1 MAVSLDELNA
11 AAKWETTADAAKK
24 IPTPVT
30 PLPMPENT
38 RTVSLDEVN
47 AFSEHIVTNRDAPK
61 SFWQRRMSDV
71 SIAFDQAPHTV
82 GSALIFL
89 GKSIRGKEAPP
100 IDPAQ
105 DTPFLKDFAEKL
117 QASKATGGAKDL
129 IGTAFI
135 RMGLSWQDMGE
146 KFVEQHSK
154 GMENQTPAEDY
165 LGDVVK
171 MGTGMAGL
179 IGTAYVAG
187 PLVATGSFVGPAF
200 FDTYA
205 KAQAKGKSYD
215 DSVKIAGA
223 MGIAVGT
230 PAFLGLGA
238 IMKLSGPAIE
248 RMVTAS
254 VIGGVD
260 MTVMR
265 GGSEMVERISGITD
279 SQAKG
284 WDSVKEA
291 VGLAVRDGSIGAII
305 GPVTAGISF
314 AMQKRTEVKEKLR
327 EIGMPDEQAIKTTD
341 ALFSKGMDKVLSV
354 VEQEHALIKNNIFRD
369 ENGSFVD
376 QHGRP
381 VSPERVIA
389 TKASGDIESLPLVEK
404 AKVVASEAL
413 PQRETV
419 GITAEEKAFLDATP
433 AKPVEDLPKNV
444 VQALTDKF
452 LKIDAKL
459 KFREGITSRV
469 KSEAE
474 VNIENQLTDIRS
486 KAATRAVKLTR
497 SLERTKRLQP
507 LWESKLKNTLSG
519 EALKKALMVQEF
531 NVEGKKFR
539 LQRSLDRLATRTKL
553 RTSRLEAKLKKMGAE
568 IVKADLK
575 SEAGL
580 RTSSIELR
588 AKLQAVQ
595 KELIDFVLEGGLQLK
610 DEAKFLTSIKNAQTV
625 QQLRRQLPVIRERI
639 AQMREKG
646 DLNAEIGRFKD
657 LTAESVIKKTR
668 PEFQKE
674 IRSISSGL
682 SATKMSAPQAMKLE
696 SLAQFLAKEPNAII
710 PQHKLDEL
718 ASLEKK
724 SLRDMTSSE
733 VQLINDAL
741 THLYKLNELKTSI
754 LEKNKYVSLE
764 KTVNEIVGNIKSGSV
779 KRTQADPVVSGLET
793 TISRGEQVK
802 NWLGLDS
809 RDAET
814 NLLIVEGK
822 DGGVFQ
828 SVIFGGLNRAKT
840 DYLRYATAAKSIL
853 REGTKDIDVSK
864 WSQYI
869 TADAKKLDMQVFKFT
884 GSGKS
889 ETVKL
894 TKAQMI
900 AFHLLSL
907 RKEGLNHLLGG
918 GFSFR
923 GKEAK
928 VIKVTEADVEMISS
942 AVLKDPE
949 MLQVAMNLDAYFN
962 GFQKHAINKTSLRL
976 NGIELATTPNYFRI
990 VANHLFYKVE
1000 PSTRQYQGK
1009 VAIEGLGFLKETVPS
1024 KLPIILEDAFQ
1035 VAYESI
1041 HLSGSYVAYAEP
1053 LRAAKTVLVDSRVK
1067 QELNAQ
1073 GRGEFLKS
1081 FERYVQRVEG
1091 EVTDLT
1097 NLEALSR
1104 DLITKIQTSVLMLNP
1119 GILLKQPTSVLA
1131 ASTEMRGLDLAKN
1144 YKVIASKEEVA
1155 EIQKWSPQLA
1165 ARWDGHITREL
1176 GELKNSGAIQEL
1188 FTGRVGWNEKFM
1200 QAYQTMDHPMV
1211 TSVWRTA
1218 KAEIK
1223 AENPDLTGSKFFE
1236 GVAERAEFVVRRTQ
1250 ASVFMEHRSE
1260 NLAKRDLF
1268 SRGLSLFSSETNK
1281 QFSMVS
1287 RAVEEFSRSKKTLS
1301 DRAILG
1307 KKLFIVSYLNSVL
1320 IATINLG
1327 VNVWKQSPD
1336 KGRDDE
1342 EEKDWKLIADKFWT
1356 DVVLGPL
1363 GMFYGVRDI
1372 ANGVQSMLV
1381 YGDITHEINN
1391 PVTALA
1397 TDIAKGI
1404 GQIAQSGVQLTTGEE
1419 FSSGP
1424 KKDEEKWT
1432 STLKSAILDLLSAIG
1447 AASGKPVRNVLQYGG
1462 PMFTEVEKLFG
1473 E

>member
-11 AAKWETTADAAKK
+11 AAKWETTADVTKK

-71 SIAFDQAPHTV
+71 SIAFDQTPHAV
-82 GSALIFL
+82 GSALVFL
-89 GKSIRGKEAPP
+89 GDTIRGKNAPP

-117 QASKATGGAKDL
+117 QASKATRGAKDL

-135 RMGLSWQDMGE
+135 RMGLSWQDLSE
-146 KFVEQHSK
+146 KLVEQHSK

-165 LGDVVK
+165 LGDAVK

-179 IGTAYVAG
+179 IGTAVVAG
-187 PLVATGSFVGPAF
+187 PLVGTGSFVGPVAF
-200 FDTYA
+200 DSYA
-205 KAQAKGKSYD
+205 KSRAKGKSYD

-230 PAFLGLGA
+230 PAFVGLGA
-238 IMKLSGPAIE
+238 IMKLSGSAIE
-248 RMVTAS
+248 QMVKAS

-260 MTVMR
+260 MAVMR
-265 GGSEMVERISGITD
+265 GGSETVERVSGITD

-284 WDSVKEA
+284 WDSVKEVVA
-291 VGLAVRDGSIGAII
+291 LAVRDGSMGAIL
-305 GPVTAGISF
+305 GPATAGISF

-381 VSPERVIA
+381 VSPERVIG
-389 TKASGDIESLPLVEK
+389 TVASGDINTLPLVEK
-404 AKVVASEAL
+404 AKIVAAEAL
-413 PQRETV
+413 PQRETI
-419 GITAEEKAFLDATP
+419 GITKEEKAFLDSRP
-433 AKPVEDLPKNV
+433 AKSAEDLPRSV
-444 VQALTDKF
+444 VQTLADRF
-452 LKIDAKL
+452 LKIESNLKRPEAITKAK
-459 KFREGITSRV
+459 I
-469 KSEAE
+469 
-474 VNIENQLTDIRS
+474 
-486 KAATRAVKLTR
+486 
-497 SLERTKRLQP
+497 
-507 LWESKLKNTLSG
+507 
-519 EALKKALMVQEF
+519 
-531 NVEGKKFR
+531 
-539 LQRSLDRLATRTKL
+539 
-553 RTSRLEAKLKKMGAE
+553 
-568 IVKADLK
+568 
-575 SEAGL
+575 
-580 RTSSIELR
+580 
-588 AKLQAVQ
+588 QAVQ
-595 KELIDFVLEGGLQLK
+595 KELTDFVLEGGLQLK
-610 DEAKFLTSIKNAQTV
+610 DEGKFLSSIKNAQTI
-625 QQLRRQLPVIRERI
+625 QQLRRQLPVLRERI
-639 AQMREKG
+639 AQMKEKEG
-646 DLNAEIGRFKD
+646 LNSEIARFKD

-682 SATKMSAPQAMKLE
+682 SATKMSVPQAMKLE

-764 KTVNEIVGNIKSGSV
+764 KTVNEVVGNIKSGGV
-779 KRTQADPVVSGLET
+779 KKTQADPVVSGLET

-822 DGGVFQ
+822 DGGIFQ

-840 DYLRYATAAKSIL
+840 DYLRFVSAAKTIL
-853 REGTKDIDVSK
+853 REGITGLDVSK

-869 TADAKKLDMQVFKFT
+869 TADAKKLDMQIFKFT
-884 GSGKS
+884 GGGKS

-894 TKAQMI
+894 TKAQAI
-900 AFHLLSL
+900 AFHLLMQ
-907 RKEGLNHLLGG
+907 REEGANHILEG
-918 GFSFR
+918 GFSIQ
-923 GKEAK
+923 GKLSK
-928 VIKVTEADVEMISS
+928 VIKVTEADAEAVSQ
-942 AVLKDPE
+942 AVLKDPQ

-962 GFQKHAINKTSLRL
+962 GFQKHAINSTSLKL
-976 NGIELATTPNYFRI
+976 TGLAIAQTPNYFRI
-990 VANHLFYKVE
+990 KVNPLYRKTAPE
-1000 PSTRQYQGK
+1000 LQKYAGK

-1035 VAYESI
+1035 VAYESL
-1041 HLSGSYVAYAEP
+1041 HLAGSYVAYAEP
-1053 LRAAKTVLVDSRVK
+1053 LRAAKEVLVDSRVR
-1067 QELNAQ
+1067 QELDAQ
-1073 GRGEFLKS
+1073 GRSEFLKS
-1081 FERYVQRVEG
+1081 FEKYVQRVEG

-1119 GILLKQPTSVLA
+1119 GILLKQPTSALA
-1131 ASTEMRGLDLAKN
+1131 ASTEMRGLDLVKN
-1144 YKVIASKEEVA
+1144 YKLVASKEEVA

-1176 GELKNSGAIQEL
+1176 GELKNTGAIENL
-1188 FTGRVGWNEKFM
+1188 FTGKTGWTEKFM

-1211 TSVWRTA
+1211 VSIWRTA
-1218 KAEIK
+1218 KAEVK
-1223 AENPDLTGSKFFE
+1223 AANPELTGAKFFE
-1236 GVAERAEFVVRRTQ
+1236 KVAERAEFVVRRTQ
-1250 ASVFMEHRSE
+1250 ASVFTEHRSE

-1281 QFSMVS
+1281 QFAMVS

-1307 KKLFIVSYLNSVL
+1307 KKLFIVSYLNAVL

-1342 EEKDWKLIADKFWT
+1342 EEKDWKLIADRFWT

-1381 YGDITHEINN
+1381 YGDVTHEINN